1 MARRNTT
8 STQAVLFGIA
18 IVVCVSVCIGLP
30 DCEKARADDDS
41 AAVPATDLSV
51 IDVLIDWGTHALETN
66 RFREAEA
73 RFREV
78 LDRDWNHPRAYS
90 LLQKARAMRAR
101 QLSEW
106 QYEARRAM
114 TNNQWER
121 ALVVYERILEEDS
134 LNEVA
139 LQGIRR
145 TKNRRRVA
153 ELVVAGLERFIM
165 GDYVEADDAF
175 ERALRINPADS
186 TVALY
191 AQRAEQETEQ
201 STSLADLRSDGD
213 AWDTYLDALKHF
225 RAGELSR
232 AEALWRE
239 ILEQYPGNEA
249 VLSNLDQV
257 LRRKRGEISA
267 QDLSP

>member
-1 MARRNTT
+1 MARRKTT
-8 STQAVLFGIA
+8 STQAVRFGIA
-18 IVVCVSVCIGLP
+18 VVVCVSVFVGFP
-30 DCEKARADDDS
+30 DCESARADDDS
-41 AAVPATDLSV
+41 ATAPATDLSV
-51 IDVLIDWGTHALETN
+51 IDVLIDWGMHALETN

-101 QLSEW
+101 QMSEW
-106 QYEARRAM
+106 QYSARKAM
-114 TNNQWER
+114 ANDQWER
-121 ALVVYERILEEDS
+121 ALVVYERILDEDS

-139 LQGIRR
+139 LDGVRWV
-145 TKNRRRVA
+145 KNRRRVA
-153 ELVVAGLERFIM
+153 ELVRAGLERFIM
-165 GDYVEADDAF
+165 GNYAEAHDDF

-186 TVALY
+186 TAAVY

-257 LRRKRGEISA
+257 LRRKKGEISA